1 MAAIAGPAVTTGIQ
15 QTIHKRFKIMRSATL
30 PMKEKNLLSGLKML
44 FIANCLFSSVFR
56 NCSVLSQLQFFL
68 IAIYAMIVI
77 SIANSMLK
85 SKEKGG
91 MKVLKKYNQK
101 TVRQSDHERMKKLVK
116 MP

>member
-1 MAAIAGPAVTTGIQ
+1 
-15 QTIHKRFKIMRSATL
+15 
-30 PMKEKNLLSGLKML
+30 
-44 FIANCLFSSVFR
+44 
-56 NCSVLSQLQFFL
+56 
-68 IAIYAMIVI
+68 MIVI

-101 TVRQSDHERMKKLVK
+101 TVRQSYHERMKKLVK